1 MAIEIEKGTLKDLST
16 LQKMSTETFRDT
28 FKDHNTAEDLQNYL
42 ERAYNTEQLRTELLN
57 TDSAFYFSYYNN
69 ELAGYLKININEAQ
83 TETNGTEFLEVEKIY
98 IRTVFKGKGIG
109 TALIQKATEL
119 ASKYQKSKIWLGV
132 WEQNFA
138 AIAFYERMGFVQT
151 SNHTFFMGDNEQTDF
166 IMTKELKKT
175 KE

>member
-1 MAIEIEKGTLKDLST
+1 MTIEIRKCTLEDLST
-16 LQKMSTETFRDT
+16 LQKMSIETFRDT
-28 FKDHNTAEDLQNYL
+28 FEDHNTAEDLQNYL

-57 TDSAFYFSYYNN
+57 TDSAFYFIYYNN
-69 ELAGYLKININEAQ
+69 ELTGYLKININEAQ
-83 TETNGTEFLEVEKIY
+83 TESNGADFLEVEKIY
-98 IRTVFKGKGIG
+98 IRTDFKGKGIG

-119 ASKYQKSKIWLGV
+119 ASKYRKNKIWLGV

-138 AIAFYERMGFVQT
+138 AIAFYERLGFVQT
-151 SNHTFFMGDNEQTDF
+151 SNHTFFMGDKEQTDF

>member
-1 MAIEIEKGTLKDLST
+1 MTIEIRKCNLEDLSE
-16 LQKMSTETFRDT
+16 LQKISIETFRDT

-57 TDSAFYFSYYNN
+57 TDSAFYFIYYNS

-83 TETNGTEFLEVEKIY
+83 TETNGTDFLEVEKIY
-98 IRTVFKGKGIG
+98 IRTDFKGKGIG
-109 TALIQKATEL
+109 TALIQKAIEL
-119 ASKYQKSKIWLGV
+119 ASKYQKNKIWLGV

-138 AIAFYERMGFVQT
+138 AIAFYERLGFVQT
-151 SNHTFFMGDNEQTDF
+151 STHTFFMGDNEQIDF
-166 IMTKELKKT
+166 IMTKELKKI

>member
-1 MAIEIEKGTLKDLST
+1 MTIEIRKCTLEDLSM
-16 LQKMSTETFRDT
+16 LQKMSIETFRDT

-57 TDSAFYFSYYNN
+57 KDSAFYFIYYNT

-83 TETNGTEFLEVEKIY
+83 TETNGTDSLEVEKIY
-98 IRTVFKGKGIG
+98 IRTGFKGKGIG
-109 TALIQKATEL
+109 TALIQKSTEL
-119 ASKYQKSKIWLGV
+119 AEKYQKNRIWLGV

-138 AIAFYERMGFVQT
+138 AIAFYERLGFVQT
-151 SNHTFFMGDNEQTDF
+151 STHTFFMGDNEQIDF
-166 IMTKELKKT
+166 IMTKELKKI